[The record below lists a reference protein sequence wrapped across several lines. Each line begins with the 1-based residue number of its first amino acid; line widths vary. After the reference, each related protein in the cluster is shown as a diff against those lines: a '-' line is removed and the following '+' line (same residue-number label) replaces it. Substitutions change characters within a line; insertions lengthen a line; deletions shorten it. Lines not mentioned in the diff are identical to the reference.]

1 MAAVSY
7 KAAPLLP
14 KNWQQRWRLSGKPRS
29 RTWKHAPD
37 ECRLGKFITIAMA
50 RLSPNMKNNLKR
62 ISVCGFLI
70 LAETS
75 LFSGCSHRSS
85 TPQITTTGASVPI
98 GTPPQ
103 IGLQSTRAQINAF
116 VAHFVAKGFP
126 STDLSAQYYPSGR
139 VQTFHYRAN
148 YANSKVEASI
158 DAARHTSSISTE
170 EGLSPG
176 KTTTS
181 SSESGIRVY

>member
-1 MAAVSY
+1 M
-7 KAAPLLP
+7 
-14 KNWQQRWRLSGKPRS
+14 
-29 RTWKHAPD
+29 
-37 ECRLGKFITIAMA
+37 
-50 RLSPNMKNNLKR
+50 NNLNQIK
-62 ISVCGFLI
+62 VCGFLV
-70 LAETS
+70 LAGAS
-75 LFSGCSHRSS
+75 LLSGCSFHSP
-85 TPQITTTGASVPI
+85 TPQVATTTQITTTGASVPI

-116 VAHFVAKGFP
+116 VAYFVAKGFP

-139 VQTFHYRAN
+139 VQTFRYRAS
-148 YANSKVEASI
+148 YGNSKVEASI

-181 SSESGIRVY
+181 SSESGIRVN